1 MKRWAE
7 LTSFLI
13 GAAAALVLL
22 AGWRVPAG
30 RATLGADVT
39 VSIGRSHSV
48 QLSRTGTVLDSTRLQ
63 PGRTVAATVT
73 VHNPGPAGLRLRPR
87 AQAAG
92 DAALDALLRV
102 DVRADG
108 QSLYSGTLADLARPV
123 AGIWRLGPQ
132 ASGRLTLR
140 LTLPRG
146 VAKGYAGRSTQPA
159 LVLEVAR

>member
-30 RATLGADVT
+30 RGTLGADVT
-39 VSIGRSHSV
+39 LSIGLSPVV
-48 QLSRTGTVLDSTRLQ
+48 QLSRTGTVLDSTRLR
-63 PGRTVAATVT
+63 PGQRVTTAVT
-73 VHNPGPAGLRLRPR
+73 VHNPSTAALRLRPQ

-92 DAALDALLRV
+92 DATLNALLHV

-108 QSLYSGTLADLARPV
+108 QKLYAGSLAELARPV
-123 AGIWRLGPQ
+123 AGAWRLGPG

-140 LTLPRG
+140 LTLPSG
-146 VAKGYAGRSTQPA
+146 IAAGYAGRSTHPA
-159 LVLEVAR
+159 IVLEVAR